1 MSAAV
6 VGGVVAVGI
15 MVLVVMAASGS
26 RNKSKNGSYKNDL

>member
-15 MVLVVMAASGS
+15 VVLVVMAATGS
-26 RNKSKNGSYKNDL
+26 RNKSRDGSYKNDP